1 MITLD
6 FADKR
11 PLYEQTKEKLRE
23 LIVRGVLRE
32 NEQLPSVREL
42 AARLAVNP
50 NTIAKAYRDLE
61 NEGYLYVRA
70 AKGYYVAPRKESSD
84 RTAKRASDLVDALS
98 ANVTE
103 LRYLGIEKEEIFQ
116 RIEELFREEVRLND
130 KG

>member
-32 NEQLPSVREL
+32 HEQLPSVREL

-70 AKGYYVAPRKESSD
+70 AKGYYVAPRKESAG
-84 RTAKRASDLVDALS
+84 RTAKRVDELRDALS

-103 LRYLGIEKEEIFQ
+103 LRYLGIKKEEISR
-116 RIEELFREEVRLND
+116 RIEELFHEEERLND